1 MNVHEFIALIV
12 CSVLFFQS
20 LPSKAE
26 GPVLSHCFDSRNYTS
41 GSQYESN
48 LNKLFTSL
56 SSQSSSKAFITDSIG
71 EGPNQVYGLVQ
82 CKGDISLTDCQKCVN
97 TSTISITERCPYRKE
112 AAVRFVDCV
121 FRYSDRNFTSQS
133 QTQPVVYIYAL
144 LNVSNP
150 DGFKEIIGS
159 FMQNLAETASSSPSR
174 FAVNVTKYE
183 DFRNM
188 YGVVQCTRDL
198 SEMDCN
204 ICLHEMINRI
214 PDYCCVRSPGV
225 FIASLS
231 CYVNYDRNT
240 PFDLSLLSPPPP
252 PPPSKPGIPALPPL
266 PPVVDYGDGH
276 SFDSNDTR
284 PIGKTKKLGTVA
296 AILVPITTAAIL
308 ASIICTLL
316 LWRKARRK
324 KQNGNI
330 DAPINEK
337 LPLMNLAALKAATRN
352 FSTANKL
359 GEGGFGPVYKGKLLD
374 GREVAV
380 KRLARNSKQGLEELR
395 SEVQLIAKLGHRNLV
410 RLLGCCLE
418 GKEMLLVYEYLPNG
432 SLNGFLNDN
441 VKRKRLDW
449 KQRYKII
456 EGIARGLLYLHQES
470 QYRIIHRDLKTS
482 NILLDE
488 DLNPKISDFG
498 LARLFEESQYVGNT
512 RNVAGTYGY
521 MPPEYAIHGRFSTKS
536 DVFSFGVMVLEIVT
550 GRSISSF
557 HNSDSNNL
565 QEHAWRHW
573 TRGSYFELLDRCL
586 GNRYIESEVVRC
598 IHIALLCIQEDT
610 DQRPTMS
617 SVVVMLS
624 SYTMTLAAPL
634 QPAFLL
640 TSGTGRSRSDDI
652 STGREASESEASS
665 CTRSK
670 APSNND
676 VTISELVPR

>member
-1 MNVHEFIALIV
+1 MNVHEFIALIL

-56 SSQSSSKAFITDSIG
+56 SSQSSSKGFITDSIG

-97 TSTISITERCPYRKE
+97 TSTISITEICPYRKE
-112 AAVRFVDCV
+112 AAVRFVNCV

-133 QTQPVVYIYAL
+133 QTQPVVYIYAV
-144 LNVSNP
+144 LNVSDP

-159 FMQNLAETASSSPSR
+159 FMMNLAETASSSPSR

-188 YGVVQCTRDL
+188 YGMVQCTRDL

-204 ICLHEMINRI
+204 ICLHEMITRI
-214 PDYCCVRSPGV
+214 PDCCVRSPGV

-240 PFDLSLLSPPPP
+240 PFDLSLLYT
-252 PPPSKPGIPALPPL
+252 PPPSKPAIPALPPL

-284 PIGKTKKLGTVA
+284 PI
-296 AILVPITTAAIL
+296 
-308 ASIICTLL
+308 
-316 LWRKARRK
+316 
-324 KQNGNI
+324 GNI

-432 SLNGFLNDN
+432 SLDGFLNDN

-536 DVFSFGVMVLEIVT
+536 DVFSFGVIVLEIVM
-550 GRSISSF
+550 GRSIGSF

-565 QEHAWRHW
+565 QGHAWRHW

-624 SYTMTLAAPL
+624 SYTMNLAAPL